1 MKDSVAHDFSK
12 YQHSIEQLY
21 KQRSMKRLGID
32 GILFCLLIISLGVV
46 PLFLKVI
53 LFVLLGPLV
62 LIDTYHN
69 VQVARNRQG
78 FIDQLRQSWQGLIE
92 SADWADPETIV
103 YEDDN
108 NYFIKTDGE
117 QSGISKKGSRTLPSD
132 IRGLSLI
139 IGENNN
145 LFSKENPIFVVYCD
159 TTEIKHIDLNKKNE
173 AILKNMQ
180 WTRFKNKVLR
190 PMGVAVIVI
199 LILLYLLRII

>member
-1 MKDSVAHDFSK
+1 MKESVANDFSK

-21 KQRSMKRLGID
+21 KQRSVKRLGID
-32 GILFCLLIISLGVV
+32 GILLCLLLISLGVV
-46 PLFLKVI
+46 PMFLKVL
-53 LFVLLGPLV
+53 LFVLLAPLI
-62 LIDTYHN
+62 LIDTYRN
-69 VQVARNRQG
+69 VLVARNCQG
-78 FIDQLRQSWQGLIE
+78 FIDDLKIAWQAKIE
-92 SADWADPETIV
+92 EADWADPETIV

-108 NYFIKTDGE
+108 NYFVKEKE
-117 QSGISKKGSRTLPSD
+117 QSGISKKGSRTLPSE

-180 WTRFKNKVLR
+180 WTRVKNKILR
-190 PMGVAVIVI
+190 PLGVGIIVIVI
-199 LILLYLLRII
+199 LLYFLRII